1 MLRAIAVCAFVF
13 AVAATVSAKTWEI
26 LPDGSGDAVT
36 IQAGIDSAAVGDTV
50 LVLPGSYNENLQMK
64 GGIVLLGRDGCGS
77 TTIAPEALGLPIIR
91 CVDLAV
97 GCEIR
102 GFTLSD
108 GEATSGAGIYC
119 SNSSAEIVD
128 NKFDRNSS
136 VNGASI
142 AIYGPGTVV
151 VEGNL
156 ILEGN
161 AQDWGG
167 GIYCSNSS
175 PLIEGNTISQCCA
188 TYGAAIGAV
197 DGGEPVIV
205 GNTISYNQ
213 CYKQGAG
220 IHTNHWTNPT
230 VEWNVISYNQAS
242 GYGGGLMCMR
252 GVASVRYNV
261 FVGNSADGGGGLNVG
276 LGGNLSCVN
285 NTFYSNYASV
295 DGSSVRVGHEPIAAI
310 RLENCILSN
319 SENVAALKC
328 FPGVGAIADCNDFW
342 SNAGDYDGC
351 AAGPN
356 DFYLDPMFCDPGRLD
371 FHIDCQSPCVGRH
384 GCGLVGALGVG
395 CGPTRTEPTTWGTI
409 KALYR

>member
-13 AVAATVSAKTWEI
+13 AIAATVSAKTWEI

-64 GGIVLLGRDGCGS
+64 GGIVLLGRDGRGS
-77 TTIAPEALGLPIIR
+77 TRIAPEALGLPIIR

-108 GEATSGAGIYC
+108 SEAPFGAGIYC
-119 SNSSAEIVD
+119 WNSSAEILD
-128 NKFDRNSS
+128 NRFDRNSS
-136 VNGASI
+136 DDGASI
-142 AIYGPGTVV
+142 AVYGPGTVII
-151 VEGNL
+151 EGNL
-156 ILEGN
+156 ILEGD

-167 GIYCSNSS
+167 GIHCSNSS
-175 PLIEGNTISQCCA
+175 PWIESNTISLCSA
-188 TYGAAIGAV
+188 SYGAAIGAV
-197 DGGEPVIV
+197 DGAEPVIV

-220 IHTNHWTNPT
+220 IHTNHGANPT
-230 VEWNVISYNQAS
+230 VEWNLISYNQAA

-252 GVASVRYNV
+252 GTAYVRYNV
-261 FVGNSADGGGGLNVG
+261 FVGNSAAGGGGLNAG
-276 LGGNLSCVN
+276 LEANLFCVN
-285 NTFYSNYASV
+285 NTFFSNYASV
-295 DGSSVRVGHEPIAAI
+295 DGSSIRVGHEPTASI
-310 RLENCILSN
+310 LVENCILSN

-328 FPGVGAIADCNDFW
+328 FPGVGAVVDCNDFW

-351 AAGPN
+351 AAGPH
-356 DFYLDPMFCDPGRLD
+356 DFYLDPMFCDPCQLD
-371 FHIDCQSPCVGRH
+371 FHIDCQSPCVG
-384 GCGLVGALGVG
+384 GPACGLVGALGVG
-395 CGPTRTEPTTWGTI
+395 CGATRTGPTTWGGI
-409 KALYR
+409 KTLYR